1 MVAPMLERMGA
12 TKAIPLATGSDS
24 QSSTIPSTSTNQQS
38 QDLSLSSIDLWG
50 TYPIQSI
57 LVHLQQIQY
66 TMKSERVQ
74 SIIKLCYLL
83 HRKNQQQQPC
93 FIALQHSIDFL
104 STYHP
109 DETPALF
116 DFFYLLGK
124 NLPFIVS
131 HCAEVK
137 QKVYTLLS
145 QFCASILTILL
156 QSINSPFLVV
166 FTYCLYSLST
176 TPYQSELYT
185 NSLLPSLVQII
196 SNSINSSNEYFYS
209 TCYLLLS
216 IIASVLPSH
225 QEDEDPSDV
234 VLILLNTLAD
244 NICEETNKKT
254 FAIRVI
260 GLYYI
265 VTKGNSV
272 EKITAQSQGICSD
285 STIQVMEYKDIWDKL
300 VKVCEQSFVCYMSL
314 GFLTESALIP
324 KKSKEI
330 KVDPSSVCHL
340 SNSVIL

>member
-24 QSSTIPSTSTNQQS
+24 QPSIIPSTSTNQQS
-38 QDLSLSSIDLWG
+38 QDVSLSSIDLWG
-50 TYPIQSI
+50 NYPIPSI
-57 LVHLQQIQY
+57 LIHLQQLQY

-74 SIIKLCYLL
+74 LIIKLSYLL

-104 STYHP
+104 SSYQP

-116 DFFYLLGK
+116 DFFYFLGK

-131 HCAEVK
+131 HCSEVK

-145 QFCASILTILL
+145 QFCTSILTILL
-156 QSINSPFLVV
+156 QSLNSPFLAV

-176 TPYQSELYT
+176 TPYQSELYS

-216 IIASVLPSH
+216 IVASVLPSH

-244 NICEETNKKT
+244 NICEETNKKA
-254 FAIRVI
+254 FSIRVV

-300 VKVCEQSFVCYMSL
+300 VKVCEQSFVCYICRLVS
-314 GFLTESALIP
+314 
-324 KKSKEI
+324 
-330 KVDPSSVCHL
+330 
-340 SNSVIL
+340 